1 MRFAF
6 SQEQDMLRD
15 MLRGA
20 LQREAGL
27 DKVRRWAESAD
38 LHPFTEIASRNAWIG
53 IGVAEEAGGQG
64 GSLIEQAIF
73 FEELG
78 RSAAPSG
85 ALLAGAGAALGL
97 AASAAAGL
105 DPAVARAALERS
117 CALCVSAGRA
127 GDTVAAGVREVRGRL
142 SGVVPLVLNAT
153 AASDLLVPIAG
164 ADGIELWFLPTAKS
178 GVAITPRR
186 LIDRTREFGDVVF
199 SDAQASHVGRVDHSA
214 AVRANAALALLVA
227 AESLGL
233 ARRMLEMTVDYV
245 SQRVQFGVPV
255 GSFQAVKHAA
265 AEAFVDIEAVHSGVY
280 YTAWALANGE
290 PDGVLHAWI
299 AKSFASEAAVRT
311 ADRALQLH
319 GAIGYTWEYDLQL
332 LYKRAKSNLELFG
345 SPRSY
350 RERIASAVLSPSS

>member
-6 SQEQDMLRD
+6 SEEQAMLRD

-38 LHPFTEIASRNAWIG
+38 LRAFAEIASRNAWIG
-53 IGVAEEAGGQG
+53 IGVDEEIGGQG
-64 GSLIEQAIF
+64 GSLIEQAIL

-78 RSAAPSG
+78 RSGAPSG
-85 ALLAGAGAALGL
+85 ALLGGAGALLSFGTG
-97 AASAAAGL
+97 AAAHV
-105 DPAVARAALERS
+105 DPAVARSALERS

-127 GDTVAAGVREVRGRL
+127 ADTLTTDVCEVRGRL
-142 SGVVPLVLNAT
+142 SGTVPLVLNAT
-153 AASDLLVPIAG
+153 AASDLLVPIPG
-164 ADGIELWFLPTAKS
+164 AHGIDLWFLPTATS
-178 GVAITPRR
+178 GVMVKPRH
-186 LIDRTREFGDVVF
+186 LIDMTREFGDVVL

-290 PDGVLHAWI
+290 PDALLHAWI
-299 AKSFASEAAVRT
+299 AKSFAGEAAVRT
-311 ADRALQLH
+311 ADCALRLH

-332 LYKRAKSNLELFG
+332 LYKRAKINLELFG
-345 SPRSY
+345 SPRGY
-350 RERIASAVLSPSS
+350 RERIASAVLAPPS

>member
-6 SQEQDMLRD
+6 SEEQVMLRD
-15 MLRGA
+15 MLRVA

-27 DKVRRWAESAD
+27 DKVRRWAESAH
-38 LHPFTEIASRNAWIG
+38 LGAFTEIAWRNAWNG
-53 IGVAEEAGGQG
+53 IGVDDEIGGQG
-64 GSLIEQAIF
+64 GSLIEQAIL

-78 RSAAPSG
+78 RSCAPSG
-85 ALLAGAGAALGL
+85 ALLAGAGAALGF
-97 AASAAAGL
+97 ATPAAADL
-105 DPAVARAALERS
+105 DPAVVRAALERS

-127 GDTVAAGVREVRGRL
+127 ADMVAAGVREVRGRL
-142 SGVVPLVLNAT
+142 SGAVPLVLNAT
-153 AASDLLVPIAG
+153 AASDLLVPIAS
-164 ADGIELWFLPTAKS
+164 ANGIDLWLLPTATS
-178 GVAITPRR
+178 GVVITPRR
-186 LIDRTREFGDVVF
+186 LIDMTREFGDVVF
-199 SDAQASHVGRVDHSA
+199 SEAQASHVGRVDHSA
-214 AVRANAALALLVA
+214 AVQTNAALALLVA

-245 SQRVQFGVPV
+245 GQRVQFGVPV

-290 PDGVLHAWI
+290 PDGLLHAWI

-311 ADRALQLH
+311 ADCALRLH

-350 RERIASAVLSPSS
+350 RERIACAVLAPST